1 MRSVG
6 LFPMIFLVSIM
17 VSCVDA
23 HCIRA
28 GRPTALRQ

>member
-28 GRPTALRQ
+28 SQLTASRQ